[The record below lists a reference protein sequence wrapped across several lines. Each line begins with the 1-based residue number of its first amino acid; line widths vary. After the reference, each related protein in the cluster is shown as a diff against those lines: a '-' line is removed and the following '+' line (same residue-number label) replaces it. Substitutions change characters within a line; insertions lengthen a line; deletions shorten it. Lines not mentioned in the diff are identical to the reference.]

1 VIEEIRPEE
10 NREPVRLSWPF
21 EPRRS
26 RKILP
31 EEAGQIKVLLSHV
44 RAGNMDIDSI
54 AQAYGVSPDTI
65 RRIQNKK
72 TYAKVRPDRTLKR
85 PERKRS

>member
-1 VIEEIRPEE
+1 MIQEIRPED
-10 NREPVRLSWPF
+10 NRETVKLSWPF

-54 AQAYGVSPDTI
+54 ARAYGVSPDTI

-72 TYAKVRPDRTLKR
+72 TYTRVRPDRTLKR
-85 PERKRS
+85 PERKSK